1 MEPSTKYRSDDTKKE
16 CIWQMDSKISGKF
29 KIYESTTINFFAY
42 DHHCVFDIHFI
53 PPLERQTCGRQRHS
67 SRKHIWTVRFTQEM
81 LDAPE
86 PLKNLGKLSL
96 ETDRKVCTNCLAYTH
111 GFKKCAKLEHNIIK
125 NTKGRQKKIEIKKM
139 SNKRNLQVTFSKR
152 RTGIFKKASE
162 LTTLCGM
169 NLAVIMSSP
178 GNRVFS
184 FGSPS
189 VDSVIQHY
197 TAQGPPPLLNLELNE
212 ASIDEHELHVHL
224 NNLSDQIAAE
234 KKHKKDLNRMLN
246 AAEEHVWFVMPI
258 KSMNDAQL
266 ETYKKMLEELKTYAN
281 EKREKL
287 LQRLP
292 NTSMGVATLTH
303 DFRNDEQDQ
312 RKGKEVAGKGSA
324 GKRKGAFDDNMQDR
338 WRPKEKQARCP
349 LVISGDELN
358 AAPRRM
364 DMPDK
369 GQSSR
374 PRVVPQEEMLARN

>member
-1 MEPSTKYRSDDTKKE
+1 MNPTSKPHIIFHITKS
-16 CIWQMDSKISGKF
+16 
-29 KIYESTTINFFAY
+29 
-42 DHHCVFDIHFI
+42 
-53 PPLERQTCGRQRHS
+53 
-67 SRKHIWTVRFTQEM
+67 
-81 LDAPE
+81 
-86 PLKNLGKLSL
+86 
-96 ETDRKVCTNCLAYTH
+96 CLAYTH

-303 DFRNDEQDQ
+303 DFR
-312 RKGKEVAGKGSA
+312 
-324 GKRKGAFDDNMQDR
+324 F
-338 WRPKEKQARCP
+338 
-349 LVISGDELN
+349 
-358 AAPRRM
+358 
-364 DMPDK
+364 
-369 GQSSR
+369 
-374 PRVVPQEEMLARN
+374 

>member
-1 MEPSTKYRSDDTKKE
+1 
-16 CIWQMDSKISGKF
+16 
-29 KIYESTTINFFAY
+29 
-42 DHHCVFDIHFI
+42 
-53 PPLERQTCGRQRHS
+53 
-67 SRKHIWTVRFTQEM
+67 
-81 LDAPE
+81 
-86 PLKNLGKLSL
+86 
-96 ETDRKVCTNCLAYTH
+96 
-111 GFKKCAKLEHNIIK
+111 IIK

-303 DFRNDEQDQ
+303 DFR
-312 RKGKEVAGKGSA
+312 
-324 GKRKGAFDDNMQDR
+324 F
-338 WRPKEKQARCP
+338 
-349 LVISGDELN
+349 
-358 AAPRRM
+358 
-364 DMPDK
+364 
-369 GQSSR
+369 
-374 PRVVPQEEMLARN
+374 

>member
-1 MEPSTKYRSDDTKKE
+1 
-16 CIWQMDSKISGKF
+16 
-29 KIYESTTINFFAY
+29 
-42 DHHCVFDIHFI
+42 
-53 PPLERQTCGRQRHS
+53 
-67 SRKHIWTVRFTQEM
+67 
-81 LDAPE
+81 
-86 PLKNLGKLSL
+86 
-96 ETDRKVCTNCLAYTH
+96 
-111 GFKKCAKLEHNIIK
+111 
-125 NTKGRQKKIEIKKM
+125 M

-303 DFRNDEQDQ
+303 DFSKIHGT
-312 RKGKEVAGKGSA
+312 KGGKLTCFLEIPHVTLSERHL
-324 GKRKGAFDDNMQDR
+324 KRKGWVQFR
-338 WRPKEKQARCP
+338 GILTFGKQNAP
-349 LVISGDELN
+349 L
-358 AAPRRM
+358 
-364 DMPDK
+364 
-369 GQSSR
+369 
-374 PRVVPQEEMLARN
+374 